1 MPPMQST
8 HPFPAGSDA
17 DAPCRRIGH
26 WRAMVLTGVMA
37 RVQARVTEWTSE
49 GLVFHS
55 DRPFPEG
62 TRLKLVVALTDS
74 ADPKRGH
81 PLTLPLRVTLHVIS
95 GMAFRMTCR
104 FEALDASARD
114 TVDALLM
121 HRPLSAA

>member
-1 MPPMQST
+1 MSSMPSANLFQSSAT
-8 HPFPAGSDA
+8 ANV
-17 DAPCRRIGH
+17 APRRIGN

-37 RVQARVTEWTSE
+37 RVEGRVTEWNSE

-74 ADPKRGH
+74 TDPNRVR
-81 PLTLPLRVTLHVIS
+81 PLTVPLRVTFHVIR
-95 GMAFRMTCR
+95 GMVFRMTCR
-104 FEALDASARD
+104 FEALDAITRG

-121 HRPLSAA
+121 HRPRSAA

>member
-1 MPPMQST
+1 MQST
-8 HPFPAGSDA
+8 HPFPSGSNA
-17 DAPCRRIGH
+17 DVPRRRIGN

-37 RVQARVTEWTSE
+37 RVEGRVTEWSSA

-62 TRLKLVVALTDS
+62 TRLKLVVALSDS
-74 ADPKRGH
+74 ADPKRVR
-81 PLTLPLRVTLHVIS
+81 PLTVPLRVTFHVIS

-104 FEALDASARD
+104 FEALDATARD

-121 HRPLSAA
+121 NCPLSAA